1 MESIFSAVF
10 LQQAMQRV
18 EQLRSAE
25 DASDCA
31 AREEAGSDKPGR
43 HHEQPRGCM
52 EFLSK
57 AIVVV
62 DVAGDDGHKNA
73 C

>member
-1 MESIFSAVF
+1 M
-10 LQQAMQRV
+10 QQAMQRV

-43 HHEQPRGCM
+43 HHEQPRDCM
-52 EFLSK
+52 EILGEV
-57 AIVVV
+57 IVVA